1 MQMIEMIYSIYKFI
15 RASLRSLGT
24 VISDP
29 IIYLKNAP
37 EKEKALLHSALLG
50 KVTFTDDDKA
60 ANIVIISLTNA
71 AGVTYANNRL
81 VVYLPIRNG
90 SNDAVADASI
100 DTLIKVMQYLWK

>member
-50 KVTFTDDDKA
+50 KVNFTTYEDS
-60 ANIVIISLTNA
+60 ANIIIISLTNVS
-71 AGVTYANNRL
+71 GVTL
-81 VVYLPIRNG
+81 SQGKLIVYLPIRNG
-90 SNDAVADASI
+90 SNDAVADVSI